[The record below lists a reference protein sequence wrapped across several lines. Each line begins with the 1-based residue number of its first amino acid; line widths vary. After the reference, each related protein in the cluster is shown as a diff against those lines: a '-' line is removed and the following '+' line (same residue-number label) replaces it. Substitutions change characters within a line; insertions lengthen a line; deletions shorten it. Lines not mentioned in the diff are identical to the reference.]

1 MLFGLFRASF
11 SHHIRKIDM
20 VPRAINCHG
29 LAQHESWHHLA
40 VQTKEER
47 GKMAT
52 EVMEKPLQY
61 LDKAMGAIK
70 DLGIWPEQP
79 TEQPITGLLNEITG
93 LDETKV
99 ILIGRTLTQAS
110 AFNEVVRSQVAAMNV
125 GQRYEDITNNFNSIR
140 DDAKGMVDQLDD
152 GKLDV
157 VERVSNVWMK
167 VSRGDIATRFNRIR
181 DTYLDVSKE
190 TKNQIDREHTILEA
204 YRDFRGALKQAEVM
218 ALELLDVATAKLD
231 EQKNQLRAA
240 GDALSAFASGTP
252 ADRARLEMTR
262 DEKLRDLQ
270 NEERR
275 YQIAKD
281 LSDNLTISY
290 STSEVVMARLMQT
303 TNAKERV
310 YQQSISFFST
320 NETVFTALSASFTG
334 LFGLHES
341 TETLN
346 AMKEGVSKSLE
357 TLSEIGG
364 KVQEEAVKAG
374 YGPTIRAD
382 AVKKL
387 VDSVINFQEKSRTI
401 INEMRELSTKNSAE
415 IRDAVEDGKKRLA
428 QLAADGNALMLE
440 TKKA

>member
-1 MLFGLFRASF
+1 
-11 SHHIRKIDM
+11 
-20 VPRAINCHG
+20 
-29 LAQHESWHHLA
+29 
-40 VQTKEER
+40 
-47 GKMAT
+47 MAT
-52 EVMEKPLQY
+52 EVMDKPLQY
-61 LDKAMGAIK
+61 LDRAMGAIK
-70 DLGIWPEQP
+70 ELGIWPEQP
-79 TEQPITGLLNEITG
+79 GEQPITGLLNELTG
-93 LDETKV
+93 LDESKV

-110 AFNEVVRSQVAAMNV
+110 AFNEVVRSQVAQMNV
-125 GQRYEDITNNFNSIR
+125 GERYNQITESFNSIR

-152 GKLDV
+152 GKLDF

-167 VSRGDIATRFNRIR
+167 VSRGDIASRFEKIR
-181 DTYLDVSKE
+181 DTYLGVSKD
-190 TKNQIDREHTILEA
+190 TKDQIDREHTILEA

-218 ALELLDVATAKLD
+218 ALEVLEKATQELDARKADLTAASEVVAGFKEGTA
-231 EQKNQLRAA
+231 
-240 GDALSAFASGTP
+240 
-252 ADRARLEMTR
+252 ADRARLEMDR
-262 DEKLRDLQ
+262 DEKMRALQ

-310 YQQSISFFST
+310 YQQAISFFST

-334 LFGLHES
+334 MFGLHES

-346 AMKEGVSKSLE
+346 AMKEGMSKSLE
-357 TLSEIGG
+357 TLSEIGDQVG
-364 KVQEEAVKAG
+364 EAAVRAG

-401 INEMRELSTKNSAE
+401 INEMREQATKNSAE
-415 IRDAVEDGKKRLA
+415 IRDAVEDGKRRLA

-440 TKKA
+440 DRRA